1 MKSWKRCLIGLGF
14 VAGML
19 LSPVEN
25 YAQDEQSDAPPKP
38 AGSVLLPLP
47 DLSGDQPDTDQEQ
60 QPLQRDRG
68 PISGVQN
75 PTLGTPEV
83 RHSYW
88 IPGMRYT
95 NIVRRSNSLYSTT
108 AGWNTTSYVSGD
120 LSALEAW
127 SHSLLSM
134 NYSGGAFTSSDQLQ
148 GSGQY
153 HQFAA
158 VYEIDQRRW
167 QALLLDQFS
176 YLPESQFG
184 FGGNTGLEFVGI
196 SGTLAVYLP
205 GLQSVF
211 LPRQTILTATGP
223 RYSNA
228 SASQLTY
235 EVGRRASITV
245 AGVLE
250 LLRFTNSGSIDNTAG
265 IFNVGYNYAV
275 TRKNAVGLSY
285 RFSGYHYSGAPQ
297 ALGDHV
303 AQFVYGRRITGK
315 LALNLAGGPEITTF
329 RIPVNGSARKVF
341 GFGSGGSLTYAFR
354 QGNLALSYVHGV
366 SNGSGVFTGARSDL
380 GQATANRQLN
390 RVWKGIL
397 NFGYAKNN
405 QIVAATGLTTPS
417 FDTWLAGAALSR
429 SFGRTRDFSLGY
441 QTQIQAANVAL
452 CATPNCGDNYTVHE
466 VSLSFQ
472 WRAGPQILR

>member
-14 VAGML
+14 VVGMF

-25 YAQDEQSDAPPKP
+25 YAQDQQSDARPKP
-38 AGSVLLPLP
+38 AGRVLLPLP
-47 DLSGDQPDTDQEQ
+47 DLSGDQQDTDQQ
-60 QPLQRDRG
+60 LQPLQPDRG
-68 PISGVQN
+68 PVSGVQN

-88 IPGMRYT
+88 IPGIRYT
-95 NIVRRSNSLYSTT
+95 NIVRSNSLYST
-108 AGWNTTSYVSGD
+108 WNTTSYVSGD

-127 SHSLLSM
+127 SHSLLSL
-134 NYSGGAFTSSDQLQ
+134 NYSGGGFASSDQLQ

-167 QALLLDQFS
+167 QALLVDQFS

-184 FGGNTGLEFVGI
+184 FGGTTGLAFVGI
-196 SGTLAVYLP
+196 SGTLAVDLP
-205 GLQSVF
+205 GLQTVF

-228 SASQLTY
+228 SATQVTY
-235 EVGRRASITV
+235 AVSRRGSITV

-250 LLRFTNSGSIDNTAG
+250 LLRFTNSGNIDNTTG
-265 IFNVGYNYAV
+265 IFNVGYNYAI
-275 TRKNAVGLSY
+275 TRKNVVGLSY
-285 RFSGYHYSGAPQ
+285 RFSGYHYSGAQQ

-315 LALNLAGGPEITTF
+315 LALNLAGGPEFTTF
-329 RIPVNGSARKVF
+329 RVPVNGSAGKVF
-341 GFGSGGSLTYAFR
+341 GLGSGGSLTYAFR
-354 QGNLALSYVHGV
+354 QGGLALSYVHGV

-380 GQATANRQLN
+380 GQATANRQLT

-405 QIVAATGLTTPS
+405 QIVAASGLTTPS

-429 SFGRTRDFSLGY
+429 PFGRTRDFSLGY
-441 QTQIQAANVAL
+441 QTQIQGANVAL
-452 CATPNCGDNYTVHE
+452 CASANCGNNYTLHE